1 MKKIFTK
8 ILVAVMILTVAGA
21 SACKNRGEAGKQK
34 EINMVELE
42 ALEALE
48 QQIEENVYPLP
59 TSAEVIKHLTDMDLG
74 YILGATN
81 PPENVGNY
89 VESYSRS
96 VNMGVYGADLSYAT
110 LYNMQQD
117 VIDYLASI
125 RTLTLEQNL
134 AKIYDESLYNEI
146 KVNFDNRDALVTI
159 LTDAFDRTYSIMVDA
174 GQANLALLMVGG
186 AWIEGMYLTLA
197 VSESGAH
204 LSGFEPVLLEQK
216 KSFELFEEMASSY
229 SDDPQVARIL
239 AAVQPVR
246 EIYSDVGTS
255 LIMEDV
261 EALKRAVNTV
271 RAELVK

>member
-21 SACKNRGEAGKQK
+21 SACKNRGEARKQK

-42 ALEALE
+42 ALE
-48 QQIEENVYPLP
+48 QQIEQNVYPLP
-59 TSAEVIKHLTDMDLG
+59 TSAEVIKQLTDMDLG

-81 PPENVGNY
+81 PPENAGNY
-89 VESYSRS
+89 VESYNRS
-96 VNMGVYGADLSYAT
+96 VNIGVYGADLSYAT

-117 VIDYLASI
+117 VIDYMTAI
-125 RTLTLEQNL
+125 RTLALEQNL
-134 AKIYDESLYNEI
+134 SKIYDESLYDEI
-146 KVNFDNRDALVTI
+146 KLNFDDRDALVTI

-186 AWIEGMYLTLA
+186 AWVEGMYLTLA

-204 LSGFEPVLLEQK
+204 LSGFEPVILEQK
-216 KSFELFEEMASSY
+216 KSFELFEELASTY
-229 SDDPQVARIL
+229 SDDPLVARIL

-246 EIYSDVGTS
+246 EIYNGLGTS
-255 LIMEDV
+255 LTMEDI